1 MPQLDPATFPT
12 QIIWLAITF
21 IVLFLVMWRVAL
33 PRVAAVLATRQSRID
48 DDLDKATKLKDEA
61 QGVLAAY
68 EKAMAEARAQAQAT
82 VRDAGAAIAAE
93 AAKRH
98 GELAERLAEQIKS
111 AEDRIA
117 NAKAQAVANIGSI
130 ASDAV
135 RHAAARLV
143 GTAPDEHAVS
153 DAVAAAMKSRQP

>member
-21 IVLFLVMWRVAL
+21 IVLFLLMWRVAL
-33 PRVAAVLATRQSRID
+33 PRVAGVLKARQSRID
-48 DDLDKATKLKDEA
+48 DDLGKAAKLKDEA
-61 QGVLAAY
+61 QAVLGAY
-68 EKAMAEARAQAQAT
+68 EKAVAEARAQAQAT

-93 AAKRH
+93 SAKRH
-98 GELAERLAEQIKS
+98 AELGERLADQIKT

-117 NAKAQAVANIGSI
+117 NAKAQAIANIGSI

-135 RHAAARLV
+135 RHATSRLV
-143 GTAPDEHAVS
+143 GTLPDERAVS
-153 DAVAAAMKSRQP
+153 DAVAAAMKSRQS